1 MILRNKFT
9 VALLALSSAG
19 CGAIQPHEAIT
30 QQYDIKTQRGPIRIL
45 FASKDVGETV
55 QRGLVIYNLRMEAQ
69 YNQNKTHTVEN
80 QAPAKAA
87 YRPVTPRS
95 RRFLDILMKQINR
108 NLEGDPA
115 GVIYIDQAEADFW
128 ARGMLYYP
136 DNNHLPSFLRQYAD
150 RYESLSDQDLSNMV
164 RPIKK

>member
-1 MILRNKFT
+1 MSLWNKFT
-9 VALLALSSAG
+9 AALLALSSAG
-19 CGAIQPHEAIT
+19 CGAIQPDEAIT

-45 FASKDVGETV
+45 FASKAVGETV

-69 YNQNKTHTVEN
+69 YNQNKTHTADN

-136 DNNHLPSFLRQYAD
+136 GNHHLPGFLRQYAD
-150 RYESLSDQDLSNMV
+150 RYESLSDQNIGSIV
-164 RPIKK
+164 RPLEK